1 MFQRN
6 SSHVLRIWKVKR
18 GTGFIV
24 TSGEEGQDDEE
35 LKSEDADVSSSASEG
50 ESNAVSSNRSVVLK
64 VILRDLIFINVSY
77 NM

>member
-35 LKSEDADVSSSASEG
+35 LKSEDADVSNSASEG
-50 ESNAVSSNRSVVLK
+50 ESNSVSSNRSVVLK
-64 VILRDLIFINVSY
+64 VILRDLIFINVS
-77 NM
+77 